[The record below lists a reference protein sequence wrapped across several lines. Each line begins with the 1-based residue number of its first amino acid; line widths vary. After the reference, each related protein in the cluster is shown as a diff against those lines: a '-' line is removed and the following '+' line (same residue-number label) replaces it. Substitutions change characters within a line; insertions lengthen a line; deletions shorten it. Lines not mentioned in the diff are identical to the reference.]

1 MKKQVSK
8 ITLKTDK
15 IISLSKNDAQ
25 RIQGGLTAANS
36 SICTTLSS
44 RVVCITK

>member
-25 RIQGGLTAANS
+25 RIQGGLTPATS
-36 SICTTLSS
+36 GVCTSLSS
-44 RVVCITK
+44 KIICITK